1 MFFCRSTLGC
11 DAHLVTCTSCML
23 TQEVVKSITKQK
35 LTNSQLLSVCRNCG
49 LPTGALNKAQLIEN
63 ISMCLAKEPLF
74 TKDRKYSI
82 VSIDVGVKNFAFTRF
97 QLQGGDVFKSRSS
110 LPSILEWFKLDLEQ
124 FEGMKIFSPLAY
136 SKMAYYLVE
145 NLIFKISDAEL
156 FTPSVLLIERQRFRS
171 NGGSSVLESVIKS
184 NIIENMIISN
194 VYTMGQMNNKYKTK
208 IVSSSPASMVNF
220 WTNYKMS
227 DGSTYLSMN
236 SKNSKNSRITLVDR
250 WFDAL
255 LKGAPA
261 SFILGDQLASRITNK
276 ELALLARCKNPSRR
290 IYLLMEM
297 LNKPSIGSSV
307 VKGDDLA
314 DSLLHGLSLLRFE
327 QNKVKLRENLED
339 LQTTISEIEQ
349 SHVQEI
355 SIIHQ

>member
-1 MFFCRSTLGC
+1 
-11 DAHLVTCTSCML
+11 ML
-23 TQEVVKSITKQK
+23 REELVKSITKQK
-35 LTNSQLLSVCRNCG
+35 LTNFQLLSICRNCG
-49 LPTGALNKAQLIEN
+49 LPIGASNKAQLIED
-63 ISMCLAKEPLF
+63 ISLCLARESLF
-74 TKDRKYSI
+74 TENKKYSI
-82 VSIDVGVKNFAFTRF
+82 VSIDVGVKNFAFTRL
-97 QLQGGDVFKSRSS
+97 QLEGGDVFKSRSS

-124 FEGMKIFSPLAY
+124 FEGMKTFSPLAY
-136 SKMAYYLVE
+136 SRMAYYLVE
-145 NLIFKISDAEL
+145 KLIFKLSDTGL
-156 FTPSVLLIERQRFRS
+156 LTPSVLLIERQRFRS

-194 VYTMGQMNNKYKTK
+194 VYAMGQMNNDYKTN
-208 IVSSSPASMVNF
+208 IISSSPASMVNF

-236 SKNSKNSRITLVDR
+236 SKNSKNSRMVLVDR

-255 LKGAPA
+255 LKGTPA
-261 SFILGDQLASRITNK
+261 SFLLGDQLSNRIKSK
-276 ELALLARCKNPSRR
+276 ELAILARCSNPSRR

-327 QNKVKLRENLED
+327 QNKMKLRENLED
-339 LQTTISEIEQ
+339 LHATINQIEQ

-355 SIIHQ
+355 SIINQ